1 MRNLKTAITPNNM
14 NLEDLNKIELSVIN
28 RDDLRAE
35 IRQTIFDTLAEFK
48 NDKTY
53 ITPQETMELLNVK
66 KTKLQDIKN
75 KGLVEYVQ
83 PSRKHIMFLK
93 IISFRLFT

>member
-1 MRNLKTAITPNNM
+1 M

-35 IRQTIFDTLAEFK
+35 IRQTILDTLAEFK

-53 ITPQETMELLNVK
+53 ITPQETMVLLNVK
-66 KTKLQDIKN
+66 KTKLQEIKN
-75 KGLVEYVQ
+75 NGLIEYVQ
-83 PSRKHIMFLK
+83 PSRKNIQFLK
-93 IISFRLFT
+93 SSVLDYLRKHTKHTF